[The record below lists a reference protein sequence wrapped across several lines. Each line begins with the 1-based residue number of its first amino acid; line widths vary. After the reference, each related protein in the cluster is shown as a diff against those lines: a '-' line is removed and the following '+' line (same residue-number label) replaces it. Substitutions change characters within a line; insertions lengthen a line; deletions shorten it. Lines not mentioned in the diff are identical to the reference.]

1 MKLYWLWHSEFFLEM
16 KNKKWEEKRIL
27 SDSWLSNY
35 VFWDFMQ
42 RYPKLEIDFAKLDKI
57 DWIFLSHAHCDHF
70 DPYTLIEI
78 YKHQNPDI
86 LLPETLLHLQDILE
100 KYLPTAKIIILKD
113 REFINWQNLE
123 FYWIVLRHTSSTN
136 EDDVMT
142 LAVSNDKEICYIEV
156 DTALPETEDIY
167 EELNKIFTRKDF
179 SSICHLA
186 TRNELWWI
194 FWSLDA
200 KNFEER
206 RENVKKYI
214 ETRMEET
221 EWQYAKY
228 DEWYEDYADL
238 SRLKNYC
245 KLFNGQWIAYPEFLW
260 TEFDEVLI
268 PFTLSEITD
277 VERKTAKNYWRKIDM
292 DFLWWWDKILIENW
306 KILKNTKKISKKT
319 SNEIKNSW
327 IKIIANRD
335 FSYKKNSK
343 KFRKIISQPLFDN
356 KKFLED
362 SENKK
367 KFLEKLKYFL
377 NTRFLSYQIWSIEN
391 PLRELVLRSKNKK
404 YIISIKFENWEK
416 IEKIYFAY
424 SFKSM
429 KFVEFTQDL
438 WKDEY
443 NEQYWASDLHDLFE
457 WKQEMFST
465 FLHKLE
471 KWKPLF
477 FWTCLWM
484 PFMASDI
491 VRKKFEMHF
500 EKAKS
505 WRSVDEF
512 CEWVLKKFK

>member
-1 MKLYWLWHSEFFLEM
+1 MKLYWLWHSEFFLEI
-16 KNKKWEEKRIL
+16 KNKKWQVKKIL
-27 SDSWLSNY
+27 SDSWLSDY

-70 DPYTLIEI
+70 DPYTLTEI

-100 KYLPTAKIIILKD
+100 KYLPSAKIVILKD
-113 REFINWQNLE
+113 RETTNWQDLE

-142 LAVSNDKEICYIEV
+142 LAISNDREICYIEV
-156 DTALPETEDIY
+156 DTALPETEDIF
-167 EELNKIFTRKDF
+167 EELWNIFTRKKY

-206 RENVKKYI
+206 REKVKNYI
-214 ETRMEET
+214 ATREEET

-228 DEWYEDYADL
+228 DEWFEDYADL

-245 KLFNGQWIAYPEFLW
+245 KIYNWQWIAYPEFLW
-260 TEFDEVLI
+260 KEFDEILI
-268 PFTLSEITD
+268 PFTLAEITD
-277 VERKTAKNYWRKIDM
+277 LERKTAKNYWRKIDM

-306 KILKNTKKISKKT
+306 KIFKNTKKILD
-319 SNEIKNSW
+319 EIKFSW
-327 IKIIANRD
+327 IKVVADRD

-343 KFRKIISQPLFDN
+343 NFRKIESKPLFDN
-356 KKFLED
+356 EKYL
-362 SENKK
+362 SENREE
-367 KFLEKLKYFL
+367 FLKKLKYFL

-404 YIISIKFENWEK
+404 YIISVKFQEEWDK
-416 IEKIYFAY
+416 ISKIYFY
-424 SFKSM
+424 YDFKSM
-429 KFVEFTQDL
+429 KFVQSD
-438 WKDEY
+438 KDFKNY
-443 NEQYWASDLHDLFE
+443 NEEYWASDLCDLFE

-500 EKAKS
+500 ENAKNWELVNS
-505 WRSVDEF
+505 FV
-512 CEWVLKKFK
+512 EWVLEKFKK